1 MTNAVLLLAVHA
13 THYPSLLLIVNA
25 QMAGV
30 STKRRPKAS
39 LENKGLQ
46 NEDPLENEDLK
57 DPLKILSVM
66 QWHSYSFDH
75 VLWKQRNKFYDI

>member
-1 MTNAVLLLAVHA
+1 MHRCAVD
-13 THYPSLLLIVNA
+13 SK
-25 QMAGV
+25 MAGV

-66 QWHSYSFDH
+66 QKIDGKTIHLIMSCGNNAINFTTFD
-75 VLWKQRNKFYDI
+75 